1 MLLKCKNTIRVRMVW
16 MIIKIERYLERQMK
30 EKQGMYNNKCNCY
43 MIIILALFVTS
54 RADST
59 SIVYSYD
66 HAGRIAQIQPMG
78 GQTHVYQYDLVGNR
92 TYFQQGSSTT
102 DVGDQDDQ
110 AFADLDHD
118 GSVTVDDLA
127 ILRGAY
133 GTESGS
139 GCFVAEA
146 DLDRSGLVD
155 LADLFLWYEGYTQ
168 GSWIPGDWT
177 EGPASPTVAWSASAP
192 DGRVDFFDLA
202 ALASDWG
209 QVAGGSPAAYW
220 LDIAPNVRD
229 DLINENDLATFRA
242 NWLTSGD
249 PIPAVTR
256 TVDCIPSGSEE
267 APALA
272 GALLA
277 IRSRDSG
284 HADAKPVMLDIVL
297 TGATS
302 DLTSFQLLLDSDLDL
317 GLDDAQGLPES
328 GTASIWL
335 GGGNAQDQAGHF
347 LDVRSVDGGTLITGA
362 FLDLPQ
368 TATSESRILC
378 SIAVP
383 RIEDERRLAVH
394 QALCGVS
401 SGAVYRLS
409 DWSGEVTLN
418 PVPPVPVLL
427 QNRPNPFNP
436 TTTLKY
442 AVPAEAMVK
451 LHVYDLQG
459 RLVRELVNQAQERG
473 WHESLWD
480 GRAGDG
486 RSVASGLYF
495 YKMQV
500 GAETLTGK
508 MSLVR

>member
-1 MLLKCKNTIRVRMVW
+1 
-16 MIIKIERYLERQMK
+16 
-30 EKQGMYNNKCNCY
+30 
-43 MIIILALFVTS
+43 VT
-54 RADST
+54 
-59 SIVYSYD
+59 
-66 HAGRIAQIQPMG
+66 
-78 GQTHVYQYDLVGNR
+78 
-92 TYFQQGSSTT
+92 
-102 DVGDQDDQ
+102 
-110 AFADLDHD
+110 
-118 GSVTVDDLA
+118 
-127 ILRGAY
+127 
-133 GTESGS
+133 
-139 GCFVAEA
+139 EA
-146 DLDRSGLVD
+146 DLDRSGHVD
-155 LADLFLWYEGYTQ
+155 LIDILLWYECYPH

-177 EGPASPTVAWSASAP
+177 EGSASTAVAWSANAP

-202 ALASDWG
+202 VLAAEWG
-209 QVAGGSPAAYW
+209 PVAAGRPATRW
-220 LDIAPNVRD
+220 LDIAPSARD
-229 DLINENDLATFRA
+229 GLINENDLAIFRT
-242 NWLTSGD
+242 NWLTGGD

-256 TVDCIPSGSEE
+256 TVDCIPSESED

-272 GALLA
+272 GASLE

-284 HADAKPVMLDIVL
+284 HADARPVMLDIVL

-302 DLTSFQLLLDSDLDL
+302 DLTSFQLLLDSDLDI
-317 GLDDAQGLPES
+317 GLDDAQSQPEDS
-328 GTASIWL
+328 TTPIWL
-335 GGGNAQDQAGHF
+335 GGGESQDQAVQF
-347 LDVRSVDGGTLITGA
+347 LDVRPVDGGTLITGA

-368 TATSESRILC
+368 AATSESRILC

-383 RIEDERRLAVH
+383 RIEDERRLAVR
-394 QALCGVS
+394 QVLCGVS
-401 SGAVYRLS
+401 SGTVYRLS

-442 AVPAEAMVK
+442 AVPAEAQVK

-459 RLVRELVNQAQERG
+459 RLVRVLVDQSQERG

-495 YKMQV
+495 YKLQV

-508 MSLVR
+508 MSLIR

>member
-1 MLLKCKNTIRVRMVW
+1 MKKSVILGWIAL
-16 MIIKIERYLERQMK
+16 MIITALPYEVNSANYTYLYDM
-30 EKQGMYNNKCNCY
+30 QGR
-43 MIIILALFVTS
+43 MIKVQ
-54 RADST
+54 ST
-59 SIVYSYD
+59 NGQVRDYQYD
-66 HAGRIAQIQPMG
+66 HA
-78 GQTHVYQYDLVGNR
+78 GNR
-92 TYFQQGSSTT
+92 TYFQQGNSSTG
-102 DVGDQDDQ
+102 VGDQDDQ
-110 AFADLDHD
+110 TFADLDCD
-118 GSVTVDDLA
+118 GSVTMDDLA

-133 GTESGS
+133 GAEGGS

-155 LADLFLWYEGYTQ
+155 LVDLLLWYEGYTQ
-168 GSWIPGDWT
+168 GSWSPGDWT
-177 EGPASPTVAWSASAP
+177 EGPASPITAWSAKAP

-202 ALASDWG
+202 VLAAEWG
-209 QVAGGSPAAYW
+209 PVAEGRLAARW

-229 DLINENDLATFRA
+229 GLINENDLATFQA
-242 NWLTSGD
+242 NWLTEGD
-249 PIPAVTR
+249 PILAVTR
-256 TVDCIPSGSEE
+256 TIGCTPFESED

-272 GALLA
+272 DALLE

-284 HADAKPVMLDIVL
+284 YAGVKQVMLDIVL
-297 TGATS
+297 MGATG
-302 DLTSFQLLLDSDLDL
+302 DLTSFQLLLESDLGL
-317 GLDDAQGLPES
+317 GLDDAQGVPD
-328 GTASIWL
+328 GATPSIWL
-335 GGGNAQDQAGHF
+335 GGGNSQDQAVHF

-368 TATSESRILC
+368 AATSESRILC

-383 RIEDERRLAVH
+383 RIEDERRFAVR
-394 QALCGVS
+394 QALCSVS

-436 TTTLKY
+436 ATTLKY
-442 AVPAEAMVK
+442 AVPAEAQVK

-459 RLVRELVNQAQERG
+459 RLVRVLIDQAQERG

-495 YKMQV
+495 YKLQV

-508 MSLVR
+508 MSLIR